1 MVNYYSVRIGKKA
14 GIYLTWKE
22 CEENVKGYPNA
33 KYKKFNTKEEAEK
46 YLEEEIEVK
55 EDIKK

>member
-1 MVNYYSVRIGKKA
+1 MLNYYSVKIGKKS

-33 KYKKFNTKEEAEK
+33 KYKKFKTKEAGK
-46 YLEEEIEVK
+46 YYF
-55 EDIKK
+55 